1 MQTRQVILVARP
13 QGMPTTD
20 IFRLTKTTLPG
31 PGSGQVLVRT
41 AYLSVDPYM
50 RGRMRD
56 AKSYTAPYALN
67 EVIAGGGVGEVV
79 ESRYPGISAG
89 DWVVGTFGWQD
100 YNVLEGRTVRVL
112 DPLLAPVTTALG
124 VLGMPGLTAY
134 FGLTRVAGVIAGETV
149 VVSGAAGAV
158 GMTAVQIAKNL
169 GARVVGI
176 AGSDE
181 KTAFLLRE
189 LGADHAINYRAV
201 DDLSWALAEAC
212 PSGVDVYFDNVGG
225 PVTFAVLDH
234 LAVRARVAV
243 CGQISR
249 YNEDQ
254 PGTMPDIMWSLIAR
268 RLRIEGFLVGDFAAE
283 SESALAELTDWYRA
297 GRLKSRDTIIE
308 GLENLPRAFIGL
320 FRGENLGKQLVKVGA
335 GPGAA

>member
-1 MQTRQVILVARP
+1 
-13 QGMPTTD
+13 MPSED
-20 IFRLTKTTLPG
+20 IFRLTTKPLPELAAG
-31 PGSGQVLVRT
+31 RVLVRT
-41 AYLSVDPYM
+41 VYLSVDPYM

-67 EVIAGGGVGEVV
+67 EVIAGGGVGEVI
-79 ESRYPGISAG
+79 ESRYPGISSG

-100 YNVLEGRTVRVL
+100 YNVLEGRTVRVV
-112 DPLLAPVTTALG
+112 DPLVAPVTTALG

-134 FGLTRVAGVIAGETV
+134 FGLTRVAGVRSGETV

-158 GMTAVQIAKNL
+158 GMTAVQVAKRL

-181 KTAFLLRE
+181 KIAFLLRE
-189 LGADHAINYRAV
+189 LGADEAINYRTA

-212 PSGVDVYFDNVGG
+212 PSGVNVYFDNVGG
-225 PVTFAVLDH
+225 PVTFAVFDH
-234 LAVRARVAV
+234 LAVKSRVAV

-268 RLRIEGFLVGDFAAE
+268 RIRLEGFLVGDFARE
-283 SESALAELTDWYRA
+283 SEAALAELTDWYQA
-297 GRLKSRDTIIE
+297 GSLKSRDTIVE

-335 GPGAA
+335 GPDRE